1 MFTKSLLAAGVTAL
15 AFAALPGTSDA
26 QQRMQRAQ
34 PANAQNTYAPTAP
47 YQTET
52 CEIFRYWVAESGVVF
67 HCDGIAMV
75 FDGGNEASSR
85 VAAAA
90 MLHDMAAN
98 QRAATVRFRIEN
110 HPACAEI
117 DFTSYTSMFA
127 SGQCAVAV
135 YVGNSPF

>member
-1 MFTKSLLAAGVTAL
+1 MFMKSLLTAGVTVLAL
-15 AFAALPGTSDA
+15 AALPGASDA

-34 PANAQNTYAPTAP
+34 PANVQNTYAPTTP

-75 FDGGNEASSR
+75 FDGGNEPSSR
-85 VAAAA
+85 IAVATI
-90 MLHDMAAN
+90 LHDMAAN
-98 QRAATVRFRIEN
+98 QRAASVRFRIEN

-117 DFTSYTSMFA
+117 DFTSYTNMFA

-135 YVGNSPF
+135 YVGNSSF

>member
-1 MFTKSLLAAGVTAL
+1 MLTKSLLAVSAAAL
-15 AFAALPGTSDA
+15 TLMALPGASDA

-34 PANAQNTYAPTAP
+34 PANVQNTYAPTAP
-47 YQTET
+47 YQTDT

-85 VAAAA
+85 VAVAA

-98 QRAATVRFRIEN
+98 QRAASVRFRIEN

-117 DFTSYTSMFA
+117 DFTSFTNMFA

-135 YVGNSPF
+135 YVGNSSF